1 MSTKFS
7 SPKVEKQPKILIV
20 ADYLPEGGAGGGVI
34 MRDLL
39 ESYPSNKINWFA
51 LEGPVNYKPN
61 WRTDIK
67 RCYIPFWLPGR
78 YRNIYNKLKVRFLE
92 RFLNKIQYS
101 KFRRIIKKFKPDKLW
116 FIVQK
121 RTIIFQSEIVKAF
134 PKIPVHISIH
144 DDPLLENKYSNTP
157 YAAPF
162 FYRNLKTIM
171 NHAVSVDSVSQRL
184 LNKYCNSNQKQAIVT
199 RGIHKNAINKFFT
212 PQKVISDEIRI
223 VLAGMGQ
230 CPPPWPQNLISAI
243 NLLQNGKQH
252 IKFFSFDFTFPADNK
267 HFFVEPIVPPDE
279 FDKMLQTFHIGYICD
294 PMNEYGKE
302 FARTSFSTK
311 LVTYVTRGLPFL
323 YHGPKD
329 STTTDFLNKYK
340 CGLVVESNDP
350 AEIANGFKSLINN
363 FKSFQKECLRAS
375 KEALTLT
382 HLKNRFYEV
391 II

>member
-1 MSTKFS
+1 MNSNSS
-7 SPKVEKQPKILIV
+7 SPQKEKLPKILIV

-39 ESYPSNKINWFA
+39 ESYPSSKIHWFA
-51 LEGPVNYKPN
+51 LEGPINYKLT
-61 WRTDIK
+61 WKADIN

-78 YRNIYNKLKVRFLE
+78 YRNIYNKLEISFLE
-92 RFLNKIQYS
+92 RFLNKIRFSRFQ
-101 KFRRIIKKFKPDKLW
+101 RIIKEFKPDKLW

-121 RTIIFQSEIVKAF
+121 RTISFQSKIIKEF
-134 PKIPVHISIH
+134 PKIPLHISIH
-144 DDPLLENKYSNTP
+144 DDPLLENKYSNIP
-157 YAAPF
+157 YAPTLY
-162 FYRNLKTIM
+162 YRNLKIIM
-171 NHAVSVDSVSQRL
+171 SHAVSADSVSQRL
-184 LNKYCNSNQKQAIVT
+184 LNKYCISNQKQAIVT
-199 RGIHKNAINKFFT
+199 RGVHENEINKFFT
-212 PQKVISDEIRI
+212 PQKVISDEVKI

-230 CPPPWPQNLISAI
+230 CPPPWPQDLISAI
-243 NLLQNGKQH
+243 NLLQNEKQR

-267 HFFVEPIVPPDE
+267 HFFVKPIVPPDE
-279 FDKMLQTFHIGYICD
+279 FDKMLQKFHIGYICD

-350 AEIANGFKSLINN
+350 VEIANGFKNLINN
-363 FKSFQKECLRAS
+363 FKSFQKECLKAS

-382 HLKNRFYEV
+382 NLKNRFYEV